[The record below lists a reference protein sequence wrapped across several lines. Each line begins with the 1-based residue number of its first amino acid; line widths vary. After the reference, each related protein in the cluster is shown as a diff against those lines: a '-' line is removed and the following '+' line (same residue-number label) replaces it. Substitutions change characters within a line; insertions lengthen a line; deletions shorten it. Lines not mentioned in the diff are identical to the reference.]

1 MTKKGEINEMTD
13 IKTVLENLNG
23 KTRLLLETDLEPIQS
38 YRFQPTGFPD
48 LGAAQY
54 QAPDGTNMLLVESS
68 QSMANR
74 MELVCWDEAKK
85 DLVEPLKG
93 LPYIRVKLDE
103 DGATTT
109 SIEEA
114 HRINSEYIAKNT
126 KLINNNTD
134 FSGAL
139 KEELKIEKSKPINYS
154 LLYKTLLKYD
164 PNTLIHGVFL
174 EELDGRIKLARTLS
188 GFIEASEVKAVQ
200 SGGVKFSHVQ
210 PAVKGGEGNVPY
222 SRVEYTAENITA
234 YFNLDLSAI
243 RSLGLDNDA
252 EKLLIVLSLY
262 KIQKFLT
269 EGLKLRT
276 ACDLKLKD
284 KIRSNIDGFILP
296 QIKDLEMGVKELI
309 ERCNEKGFFANP
321 SVTELV
327 YEVTK
332 PTNGNKAEGEDKK
345 EESENTEEE
354 SEV

>member
-1 MTKKGEINEMTD
+1 MTNINNVEM
-13 IKTVLENLNG
+13 LNDQS
-23 KTRLLLETDLEPIQS
+23 RLLLEADLEPVQS

-54 QAPDGTNMLLVESS
+54 QAPDGTNMLLVESP

-103 DGATTT
+103 NGSMTS

-126 KLINNNTD
+126 KLMNNNMS
-134 FSGAL
+134 FNEVLQS
-139 KEELKIEKSKPINYS
+139 ELKIEKNKPINYP

-164 PNTLIHGVFL
+164 PNTLLHGVFL
-174 EELDGRIKLARTLS
+174 EELDGRIKLVRTLS
-188 GFIEASEVKAVQ
+188 GFIEASGVRSVQ
-200 SGGVKFSHVQ
+200 SGGVKFNHVQ
-210 PAVKGGEGNVPY
+210 PSGKRGEGNVPY
-222 SRVEYTAENITA
+222 ARTEYTAENITA

-252 EKLLIVLSLY
+252 KNLLVILALY
-262 KIQKFLT
+262 KVQKFLA

-276 ACDLKLKD
+276 ACDLKLIGE
-284 KIRSNIDGFILP
+284 IRSNIDKSVIPSLS
-296 QIKDLEMGVKELI
+296 DLEADAKELI
-309 ERCNEKGFFANP
+309 KKCNDKGLFANP
-321 SVTELV
+321 PVTELV
-327 YEVTK
+327 YVEPPKTK
-332 PTNGNKAEGEDKK
+332 DKK
-345 EESENTEEE
+345 ETDDGEENSEEYESIE
-354 SEV
+354 

>member
-1 MTKKGEINEMTD
+1 MTD
-13 IKTVLENLNG
+13 INNLEIL
-23 KTRLLLETDLEPIQS
+23 KDQSRLLLEADLEPVQS

-54 QAPDGTNMLLVESS
+54 QAPDGTNMLLVESP

-103 DGATTT
+103 EGSTTS

-114 HRINSEYIAKNT
+114 HRINSEYIAKIPAFNV
-126 KLINNNTD
+126 
-134 FSGAL
+134 AL
-139 KEELKIEKSKPINYS
+139 RGELKIEKNKPIDYP

-164 PNTLIHGVFL
+164 PNTLLHGVFL

-188 GFIEASEVKAVQ
+188 GFIEASHVVAVQ

-210 PAVKGGEGNVPY
+210 PALKGGEGNVPY
-222 SRVEYTAENITA
+222 ARTEYTAKNITA

-243 RSLGLDNDA
+243 RIFGLDNDA
-252 EKLLIVLSLY
+252 KNLLLVLALY
-262 KIQKFLT
+262 KIQKFLA

-276 ACDLKLKD
+276 ACDLKLKGEI
-284 KIRSNIDGFILP
+284 KSNDNFEMPSLS
-296 QIKDLEMGVKELI
+296 DLEASAKELI
-309 ERCNEKGFFANP
+309 KKCNEKGLFANP
-321 SVTELV
+321 PVTELV
-327 YEVTK
+327 YVESPK
-332 PTNGNKAEGEDKK
+332 PKDKK
-345 EESENTEEE
+345 ETDEGEENPEEDE
-354 SEV
+354 NVE

>member
-1 MTKKGEINEMTD
+1 MTKKGEIDKMTD

-54 QAPDGTNMLLVESS
+54 QAPNGVNMLLVESS

-85 DLVEPLKG
+85 DLVAPLKG

-114 HRINSEYIAKNT
+114 HRMNSEYIAKIPT
-126 KLINNNTD
+126 FKKILED
-134 FSGAL
+134 
-139 KEELKIEKSKPINYS
+139 ELKIQKEKPINYP

-164 PNTLIHGVFL
+164 PNTLIHGIFF

-188 GFIEASEVKAVQ
+188 GFIEASGVKAVQ

-222 SRVEYTAENITA
+222 ARVEYTAENITA

-262 KIQKFLT
+262 KIKKFLA

-276 ACDLKLKD
+276 ACDLKLKGE
-284 KIRSNIDGFILP
+284 IESNIEKFTLP
-296 QIKDLEMGVKELI
+296 PLKDLEVEVMELI
-309 ERCNEKGFFANP
+309 EKCTEKSLFANP

-327 YEVTK
+327 YVKVSKTDKKDVE
-332 PTNGNKAEGEDKK
+332 EDKG
-345 EESENTEEE
+345 EINENTEEE